1 MVTFALVLLSL
12 SSSPFPLSPLSPVSS
27 PSSLSHPPIFAL
39 ALGPRYESYA
49 VEILIVESRQNR
61 GETAADAAVAEEE
74 APVAEEE
81 AAKRQK
87 KRIPIFRL

>member
-1 MVTFALVLLSL
+1 M
-12 SSSPFPLSPLSPVSS
+12 
-27 PSSLSHPPIFAL
+27 
-39 ALGPRYESYA
+39 
-49 VEILIVESRQNR
+49 EILIVESRQNR